1 MVGKYDS
8 RSSTR
13 DITDFK
19 VITYQP
25 LSITEIMEKTG
36 NYETDRLLQALYAQK
51 DAELAAEKMRR
62 VCTEILSL
70 YGIEALQM
78 FNQRLQS

>member
-1 MVGKYDS
+1 
-8 RSSTR
+8 
-13 DITDFK
+13 
-19 VITYQP
+19 
-25 LSITEIMEKTG
+25 MEKTG